1 MTRVIPMKFLLQGGI
16 KQLRVERSDTGW
28 MIWLNANG
36 NFTLGTFLEL
46 ANDGTINRVT
56 WHPDGS
62 ESKFEVLIEKDES

>member
-16 KQLRVERSDTGW
+16 KQLRVEKSDTGW

-46 ANDGTINRVT
+46 DDDGTINRVT

-62 ESKFEVLIEKDES
+62 ESKFKYLEDES

>member
-1 MTRVIPMKFLLQGGI
+1 MTRVIPMKFLLPGGL
-16 KQLRVERSDTGW
+16 KQLRVEHSDDGW

-46 ANDGTINRVT
+46 SNDGNISRIT

-62 ESKFEVLIEKDES
+62 QTKFEVSEDKS

>member
-1 MTRVIPMKFLLQGGI
+1 MPRVIPMKFLLQGGI
-16 KQLRVERSDTGW
+16 KQLRVEKTDNGW

-46 ANDGTINRVT
+46 ANNGTINRIT

-62 ESKFEVLIEKDES
+62 ESKFEYLEDES